1 MSSRNR
7 QIFLVDIGAMLWAM
21 WLSCNDV
28 VFNKVAISSSMQ
40 VIFRGTH
47 WTRTWA
53 NFQKKINQDVATY
66 WLSSNRDNNNGD
78 LRQAWMVVY

>member
-53 NFQKKINQDVATY
+53 NFQKNQARCCY
-66 WLSSNRDNNNGD
+66 IL
-78 LRQAWMVVY
+78 VVI